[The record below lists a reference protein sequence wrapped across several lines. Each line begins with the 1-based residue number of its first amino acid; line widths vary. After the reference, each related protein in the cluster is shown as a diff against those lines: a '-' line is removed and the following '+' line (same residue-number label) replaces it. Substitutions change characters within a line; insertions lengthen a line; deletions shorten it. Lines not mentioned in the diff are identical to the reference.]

1 MHTGEVRFDYKGSTV
16 AVTGAAGGIT
26 VNAICPGY
34 VYTDMY
40 ENGAAEIIKKIPFL
54 EGKSAKE
61 MVAFFAEMNCA
72 MKRVQTVADVANAA
86 MFLASD
92 GADNIT
98 GVVLDVSRC

>member
-1 MHTGEVRFDYKGSTV
+1 M